1 MHAGEISNLLVKIAR
16 ELNLAFEDLLVDGHG
31 VVVVKWIDAGDHLV
45 GEDAEGPPVDR
56 LAVAFVEE
64 DLWGEVLR
72 GTTERVCARLAV
84 LCEAEIGQFEVALI
98 VDKDILGLQITVDD
112 VQRVQVFEH
121 EGDLS

>member
-1 MHAGEISNLLVKIAR
+1 MKIAR

-31 VVVVKWIDAGDHLV
+31 VVVVKWIDAGNHLV
-45 GEDAEGPPVDR
+45 GEDTEGPPVDR

-64 DLWGEVLR
+64 DLRGEVLR
-72 GTTERVCARLAV
+72 GATERVCARLAV
-84 LCEAEIGQFEVALI
+84 LCEAEISQFEVALI